1 MIVAKFGGTSVA
13 DAAALRQVQA
23 VVSSMADEP
32 GGVIVVLSA
41 TAGTTSRLLDIARRA
56 GSGEPFEG
64 DLSDLLQRHQN
75 IATELTG
82 NADCVADLVSA
93 CREFAHAVAELGE
106 WNDATLDAFCAF
118 GELLS
123 TTIYHAFRRSS
134 GLASSFVDARR
145 LIATDD
151 RYQNASVDHAGTH
164 VRCSAELLG
173 VCSTGNV
180 IVTQGFIAS
189 NYAGM
194 TTTLG
199 RGGSDYSAAIIG
211 ACILA
216 RQIRIYTDVSGVFT
230 CDPRLVPTALP
241 LRSIGF
247 DEMRD
252 MASYG
257 AKVLHPDTLLP
268 AVSASIPVYVLNTFR
283 PDDRGTCITD
293 QIVTHSEPRGVSV
306 LNDVLKLT
314 VRREIGTLIAQ
325 NELVSSSIVLTIS
338 SKDTM
343 TICVHAS
350 TAQSRSAVDAIAHA
364 HEVRTVPQSIV
375 AVTGQHMSDA
385 NTVADVSRCFAAGTD
400 TAQICVVSDTCVI
413 GIVERDDA
421 HACVRSL
428 HEMVIRRQGP
438 GE

>member
-13 DAAALRQVQA
+13 DAAALRQVDA
-23 VVSSMADEP
+23 VVSAMADEP

-41 TAGTTSRLLDIARRA
+41 TSGTTSKLLDIARRA

-64 DLSDLLQRHQN
+64 ELSDLLQRHQD
-75 IATELTG
+75 IAIELTG
-82 NADCVADLVSA
+82 SAESVADLISA

-123 TTIYHAFRRSS
+123 TTIYHAYRHSS
-134 GLASSFVDARR
+134 GRASCFVDARR

-151 RYQNASVDHAGTH
+151 RYQSAIVDYTGTH
-164 VRCSAELLG
+164 ARCNAELASL
-173 VCSTGNV
+173 STTGNV

-189 NYAGM
+189 SDSGM

-211 ACILA
+211 ACMSA

-230 CDPRLVPTALP
+230 CDPRLVPEAVP

-247 DEMRD
+247 DEMRH

-268 AVSASIPVYVLNTFR
+268 AVSASVPVYVLNTFR
-283 PDDRGTCITD
+283 PDDHGTCISD
-293 QIVTHSEPRGVSV
+293 QTAPHTEPRGVS
-306 LNDVLKLT
+306 LLADVLKLT
-314 VRREIGTLIAQ
+314 VRRDVGALIAQ
-325 NELVSSSIVLTIS
+325 NDHVSSSVVLTIA

-343 TICVHAS
+343 TLCVHANTS
-350 TAQSRSAVDAIAHA
+350 QARAALDATAHA
-364 HEVRTVPQSIV
+364 HEVHTAPCSIV
-375 AVTGQHMSDA
+375 SVTGQHMSDVC
-385 NTVADVSRCFAAGTD
+385 TVEDVSRCFAAGTD

-413 GIVERDDA
+413 GIVERADA

-428 HEMVIRRQGP
+428 HELVIRRQGRD
-438 GE
+438 E

>member
-13 DAAALRQVQA
+13 DAAALRQVNT
-23 VVSSMADEP
+23 VVSTMADEP

-41 TAGTTSRLLDIARRA
+41 TAGTTSKLLDIARRA
-56 GSGEPFEG
+56 GSGKPFEG
-64 DLSDLLQRHQN
+64 ELSDLLQRHQN
-75 IATELTG
+75 IAAELTG
-82 NADCVADLVSA
+82 SADCVSDLLLA
-93 CREFAHAVAELGE
+93 CQEFAQAVAELGE

-151 RYQNASVDHAGTH
+151 RYQNANVDHAGTH
-164 VRCSAELLG
+164 ARCSAELSG
-173 VCSTGNV
+173 ICTTGNV

-189 NYAGM
+189 SHDGM

-211 ACILA
+211 ACVLA

-230 CDPRLVPTALP
+230 CDPRLVPDALP
-241 LRSIGF
+241 LRSISF

-283 PDDRGTCITD
+283 PDDRGTCISD
-293 QIVTHSEPRGVSV
+293 QLVPHSEPRGVSV
-306 LNDVLKLT
+306 LDEVLKLT
-314 VRREIGTLIAQ
+314 ARREIGTLISQ
-325 NELVSSSIVLTIS
+325 NELVTSSIVLTIS

-343 TICVHAS
+343 TLCVHTS
-350 TAQSRSAVDAIAHA
+350 TAQARAAIDAIAHA
-364 HEVRTVPQSIV
+364 HEVRTDLCSLVS
-375 AVTGQHMSDA
+375 VTGQHMSDA
-385 NTVADVSRCFAAGTD
+385 NTVEDVSRSFAAGTD

-413 GIVERDDA
+413 GIVERADA

-428 HEMVIRRQGP
+428 HGMIIRRQGRD
-438 GE
+438 E

>member
-13 DAAALRQVQA
+13 DAAALRQVDN
-23 VVSSMADEP
+23 VVSSMVDEP

-41 TAGTTSRLLDIARRA
+41 TAGTTSKLLDIARRA
-56 GSGEPFEG
+56 GTGEPFET
-64 DLSDLLQRHQN
+64 DLSELLQRHEA
-75 IATELTG
+75 IASELTG
-82 NADCVADLVSA
+82 NAACVADLASA

-123 TTIYHAFRRSS
+123 TTIYHSYRRSC
-134 GLASSFVDARR
+134 GLQSRFIDARR

-151 RYQNASVDHAGTH
+151 RYQHAIVNDEATLA
-164 VRCSAELLG
+164 RCQAEL
-173 VCSTGNV
+173 VSICSTGSV

-189 NYAGM
+189 SQAGM

-211 ACILA
+211 ACMAA

-230 CDPRLVPTALP
+230 CDPRLVPDAIP

-268 AVSASIPVYVLNTFR
+268 AVRASIPVFVLNTVR
-283 PDDRGTCITD
+283 PDDHGTCISD
-293 QIVTHSEPRGVSV
+293 QAFMHTEARGVS
-306 LNDVLKLT
+306 LLHDVLSLT
-314 VRREIGTLIAQ
+314 VRRDVGMMIAQ
-325 NELVSSSIVLTIS
+325 NEVIASSVVLMIATQ
-338 SKDTM
+338 DTM
-343 TICVHAS
+343 TLWVRMN
-350 TAQSRSAVDAIAHA
+350 TAKAGTVFDAIAHS
-364 HEVRTVPQSIV
+364 HDVLFDPCSIV
-375 AVTGQHMSDA
+375 AVTGQHMTHPK
-385 NTVADVSRCFAAGTD
+385 TVEVVSRHIAAITD
-400 TAQICVVSDTCVI
+400 TARICVVSDTCVI
-413 GIVERDDA
+413 GIVQQDDA

-428 HEMVIRRQGP
+428 HEMVIRRP
-438 GE
+438 GRDG